1 MAASRKTSAAKQP
14 AAKQPAAK
22 EPAAKKAAAR
32 QPAAP
37 GKTADKR
44 AAPAKTANQPA
55 REPAGK
61 RLASYEDKRDFAQ
74 TPEPSGKPGGRRTR
88 AKSAEPGGKAGAPR
102 FVVQRH
108 RARRLHYD
116 LRFEIDGVLV
126 SWAVPKGPTLDP
138 DVRHA
143 AIHVEDHPIEYLDF
157 EGVIP
162 SGQYGGG
169 DVTVW
174 DTGTWEPHATDDPA
188 AAVAAGDFHADLHGQ
203 KLHGRFILVRRGE
216 PDRSGKEQW
225 LLLHKHDEYAVKG
238 WNPED
243 HPQSV
248 LSGRTNDQV
257 KADPD
262 RMWRSDLPPSKASV
276 AVNPSGAAQGGRA
289 RSTRRTIGGQ
299 GKGGQRKD
307 GSADDKD
314 GSGPD
319 DKDGTGQ
326 SKSKPGQDKSWDG
339 PSAAELAAL
348 DALGSGGTWE
358 VFGRRLR
365 LSNLDKEL
373 FPGRDGEPPMSKRE
387 FIAYA
392 ARIAPVIL
400 PYLAGRPL
408 NMNRF
413 PNGAGAPG
421 FWHKQLPAHAPDWLP
436 RWHNPDASAGRTT
449 TYLVVDEPAALVWAA
464 NFGALEWHA
473 WTSRADAPDR
483 PTYALIDIDPG
494 EATSWDDVLVLTRL
508 HRTALDH
515 LGVRGLPKVT
525 GRRGIQIWIPI
536 APGPTSAETT
546 AWVEQVSRAVG
557 DVVPELVSWK
567 WELRDRSG
575 HARLDYTQN
584 AGHKTLV
591 APYSPRPSAGA
602 PVSAPIDWDELD
614 DSSLRPDGFTI
625 RNIFGRLAERGDLFR
640 PVLDTN
646 QVLPPIS

>member
-1 MAASRKTSAAKQP
+1 MRGNGVIMAAQK
-14 AAKQPAAK
+14 
-22 EPAAKKAAAR
+22 
-32 QPAAP
+32 
-37 GKTADKR
+37 
-44 AAPAKTANQPA
+44 PA

-61 RLASYEDKRDFAQ
+61 RLASYEEKRDFTQ
-74 TPEPSGKPGGRRTR
+74 TPEPSGKPGGRPNR
-88 AKSAEPGGKAGAPR
+88 AQHESSGAGPGGKAGGPR

-143 AIHVEDHPIEYLDF
+143 AIHVEDHPIEYVDF

-169 DVTVW
+169 DVIVW
-174 DTGTWEPHATDDPA
+174 DTGTWEPHATDDPP
-188 AAVAAGDFHADLHGQ
+188 AAVASGDFHADLYGE
-203 KLHGRFILVRRGE
+203 KLRGRFILVRRGE

-243 HPQSV
+243 HPESV
-248 LSGRTNDQV
+248 LSGRTNDEV

-262 RMWRSDLPPSKASV
+262 RMWRSDLPPAKASV
-276 AVNPSGAAQGGRA
+276 AVNPAGRAPAGPAPGGRA
-289 RSTRRTIGGQ
+289 RSTRAPRRTAGGAR
-299 GKGGQRKD
+299 KGEG
-307 GSADDKD
+307 GSGDDKD
-314 GSGPD
+314 GP
-319 DKDGTGQ
+319 GQ
-326 SKSKPGQDKSWDG
+326 SGNG
-339 PSAAELAAL
+339 PSAGELAAL

-373 FPGRDGEPPMSKRE
+373 FPARPGEPPVTKRE

-408 NMNRF
+408 NMNRY

-421 FWHKQLPAHAPDWLP
+421 FWHKQVPAHAPDWLP
-436 RWHNPDASAGRTT
+436 RWDNPDAGAGRTT
-449 TYLVVDEPAALVWAA
+449 TYLVVDEPAVLVWAA
-464 NFGALEWHA
+464 NYGALEWHA
-473 WTSRADAPDR
+473 WTSRADGPDR

-494 EATSWDDVLVLTRL
+494 TATSWDDVLVLARL

-515 LGVRGLPKVT
+515 LGVRGQPKVT

-536 APGPTSAETT
+536 APGPSSAETT

-557 DVVPELVSWK
+557 DAVPELVSWK

-614 DSSLRPDGFTI
+614 DPALRPDGFTI
-625 RNIFGRLAERGDLFR
+625 RNIFDRLAGRGDPFR
-640 PVLDTN
+640 PVLETN